1 VEKLNRNTKTLFFS
15 VFLACVLL
23 SFVSVARADIT
34 IVEGYAISI
43 GRGYYL
49 TMGKDMTFA
58 TPVTYANGFTDGNGF
73 WINSSRDLTL
83 GCWFENNWINYTA
96 TGLSSQYVF
105 NGSKPTLVILSGSN
119 ATEEHGWSYSAT
131 THVIFIMSMPSVEI
145 YFGVLSTP
153 PLIPP
158 SSDIPPSAV
167 DAATGYSPIVYGYNV
182 SMYYPK
188 TSSLGIQAEATLNFL
203 VSSGTW
209 DAYRVNMTVYPDWG
223 IIYFLPAQDVNLT
236 VTTIGTSEV
245 FLSVSGEGSNLTK
258 ISESEWQVSFSQ
270 PYSSSISWSSKVI
283 SYVDLYT
290 MMAVGLVGVG
300 MMIVIPCW
308 IAWHIKDHGLDTET
322 WNRIFLGMAFFFM
335 GMGLFLV
342 WIWP

>member
-1 VEKLNRNTKTLFFS
+1 
-15 VFLACVLL
+15 
-23 SFVSVARADIT
+23 
-34 IVEGYAISI
+34 
-43 GRGYYL
+43 
-49 TMGKDMTFA
+49 MGKDLTFA
-58 TPVTYANGFTDGNGF
+58 TPVTYANGFTDGNGW

-83 GCWFENNWINYTA
+83 DCWFENNWINYTS

-119 ATEEHGWSYSAT
+119 ATEGHGWSYSET
-131 THVIFIMSMPSVEI
+131 THVIFLMSMPSVEI
-145 YFGVLSTP
+145 FFGVLSTP
-153 PLIPP
+153 PTILPT
-158 SSDIPPSAV
+158 SDIPPASV
-167 DAATGYSPIVYGYNV
+167 DAATGFSPIIYGYNV

-223 IIYFLPAQDVNLT
+223 IISFLPSQDVNIT
-236 VTTIGTSEV
+236 VTTVGTSEV

-308 IAWHIKDHGLDTET
+308 IAWHVKDHGLDTET